1 MSLLGPVLTIAAADL
16 RAEVRRPEGLARL
29 LLPVVAGS
37 ILLGAALGVG
47 PAAQEVL
54 PALLWLLLLF
64 GALLAA
70 PALGEPAAT
79 EGLLASGIH
88 PGTVLLG
95 RALSSALLL
104 AVSGFLLLGLLLFFL
119 GPPGPAN
126 PAAVVAVL
134 FLGAAALAAAVTP
147 PSLLLQR
154 SRARGALLPLLAAPL
169 LLPLVLAAVSG
180 LRKGLAGSV
189 PVPELAF
196 ILLFGGAVG
205 LLSHRIASH
214 VLEVE

>member
-1 MSLLGPVLTIAAADL
+1 MNPLGPALAIAAADL
-16 RAEVRRPEGLARL
+16 RAEGRKPEGLARL

-37 ILLGAALGVG
+37 ILIGASLGVG
-47 PAAQEVL
+47 PAAQEAL

-79 EGLLASGIH
+79 EGLLAAGVG
-88 PGTVLLG
+88 PGAVLLG

-104 AVSGFLLLGLLLFFL
+104 GAGGLVLMLLLVFFF
-119 GPPGPAN
+119 GSPAGAS
-126 PAAVVAVL
+126 PAAVAAVL
-134 FLGAAALAAAVTP
+134 VAGAAGLAAAVTP

-154 SRARGALLPLLAAPL
+154 SRSRGALLPLLAAPL
-169 LLPLVLAAVSG
+169 LLPLVLAAVAG
-180 LRKGLAGSV
+180 LRKGLAGDV

-196 ILLFGGAVG
+196 VLLFGAAVG